1 MQTLK
6 GLVGTL
12 VIASIPALDEEE
24 MVLVKL
30 HKVESA
36 GVWVE
41 HQGFTDRMLLRCE
54 IAVSRTTVIVFVPF
68 EGVNF
73 ILSSIDSVA
82 LSETAFGL
90 SGEET

>member
-12 VIASIPALDEEE
+12 VIASIPALNNEEE

-41 HQGFTDRMLLRCE
+41 HQGFTDRMLLRCQ

-90 SGEET
+90 GEDG